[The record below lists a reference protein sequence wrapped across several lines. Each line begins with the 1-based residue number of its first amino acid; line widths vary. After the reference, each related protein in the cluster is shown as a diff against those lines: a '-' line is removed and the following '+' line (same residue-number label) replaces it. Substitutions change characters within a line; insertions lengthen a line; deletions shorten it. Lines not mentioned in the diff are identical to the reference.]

1 MSKLAQR
8 NTNPHIEHFE
18 VLKRV
23 LRYLSGTADMKL
35 VFKASDKQ
43 LEGFVDADWGGN
55 LMDRKSYTG
64 FVFFFGGNIVSWE
77 SRKQPAVALSSTEAE
92 YMAASDAAKEAVYLK
107 RLLKE
112 IMNFEAKAFKY

>member
-55 LMDRKSYTG
+55 LMDRKAYTG

-77 SRKQPAVALSSTEAE
+77 SRKYQLHLAVQKLSIWQHPMQQKKQ
-92 YMAASDAAKEAVYLK
+92 Y
-107 RLLKE
+107 
-112 IMNFEAKAFKY
+112 I